1 MDKENYIRQELSKV
15 NNSFASSLL
24 LLGGLAI
31 FSLAILDYFATPENF
46 KTFFIYRV
54 VTTSLFFVMFL
65 VFKKINKHPQIF
77 IILGTLMVSA
87 MVELMIFSFGGHQST
102 YYAGM
107 IIVFM
112 FLLGLL
118 PISFKMSLIVAAII
132 YGTYLFPIL
141 LFDKITN
148 MRIFMNNNIFLI
160 ATMISGLTWRYINF
174 KVHIN
179 KLALEYDLS
188 QEQERLKS
196 YSTQLEELVQ
206 QRTKELSISEKW
218 HRSIFDNATEGIM
231 VLDNNGAIV
240 NVNKMACDLHGF
252 TGNALAGVNIGLLEV
267 NADKEK
273 INERLSRILNGET
286 LTYETEHYR
295 KDGEKVLLEISAN
308 RIDLEGN
315 IYIECFLRDI
325 TEKKKIQEQLIH
337 SQKMESVGALA
348 GGIAHNFNNILTTIL
363 GYSELL
369 IEYSNLDDSSK
380 QKVENIESS
389 ARKAGVMVSKLLGF
403 ARREKHEIL
412 PLNLHHVINDSV
424 KLFEGVLDKKIGLK
438 INLCSNNPVIEGDS
452 NQVEQVIMNL
462 IVNAKDAMPDGGLIT
477 IKTDIIEI
485 GKDKTDTPAYIEQGK
500 YVVLTVSDTGCGI
513 PKNIIN
519 KVFDPFFTTKEKGK
533 GTGLGLAMVYG
544 IVKDHR
550 GYISVQ
556 SEIDKGTIF
565 DIYLPVSERVVHRVT
580 KPQIFS
586 IEGHENILVVDDD
599 KDVLNFIKDIL
610 ETHGYTVTSANNS
623 LTAIDIFRN
632 LSGKISLVITDV
644 LMPLM
649 EGGELIKQLKEI
661 KPDIKIIII
670 SGYSDEKIT
679 KDMVDVFIRKPFE
692 SIELLSA
699 IRRLLDAQG
708 RRSPLY

>member
-1 MDKENYIRQELSKV
+1 METIR
-15 NNSFASSLL
+15 SFTGLLFLIGAPAILL
-24 LLGGLAI
+24 L
-31 FSLAILDYFATPENF
+31 SLLDYFVTPENF
-46 KTFFIYRV
+46 RTFLVYRLVATLLYVTLYFIFKRV
-54 VTTSLFFVMFL
+54 KKYPLFFLIM
-65 VFKKINKHPQIF
+65 
-77 IILGTLMVSA
+77 GTVIVSS
-87 MVELMIFSFGGHQST
+87 MVELMILSFGGHQST

-107 IIVFM
+107 IIVFI
-112 FLLGLL
+112 FLFGLL
-118 PISFKMSLIVAAII
+118 PFSLRISLLLASII
-132 YGTYLFPIL
+132 YAIYLIPIL
-141 LFDKITN
+141 VLDQITN
-148 MRIFMNNNIFLI
+148 MRVFMNNNIFLF
-160 ATMISGLTWRYINF
+160 ATLMSVLIWR
-174 KVHIN
+174 HIN
-179 KLALEYDLS
+179 YKIHLKKLSLEYDLS
-188 QEQERLKS
+188 QEQKQLKT

-206 QRTKELSISEKW
+206 QRTKELAISEKW

-267 NADKEK
+267 KADKEK

-295 KDGEKVLLEISAN
+295 KDGEKVLLEISSN
-308 RIDLEGN
+308 RIDSEGQT
-315 IYIECFLRDI
+315 YIQCFCRDI

-438 INLCSNNPVIEGDS
+438 INLCSNNPIIEGDP

-699 IRRLLDAQG
+699 VRRLLDAQG